1 MIRILL
7 AWSVVCGVALA
18 AAGEVSANT
27 NAGIFDMQ
35 HAIQT
40 VAEGKKARDT
50 LKKDWDLRQEK
61 LKKKE
66 EKIQKSM
73 EEFKKQSLVMDEKAR
88 REKEGEIRN
97 QMMELQQEGMNA
109 QREFQAKDQGLSG
122 PILQKLRKT
131 VAEVAK
137 AKGYNLVLD
146 KNENAVLFY
155 EPATEITDEVIKKY
169 DSTK

>member
-7 AWSVVCGVALA
+7 AWTVVCGVAIAAVGEA
-18 AAGEVSANT
+18 AANT
-27 NAGIFDMQ
+27 KVAIFDMQ
-35 HAIQT
+35 QAIQT

-50 LKKDWDLRQEK
+50 LKKDWDVRQDK

-66 EKIQKSM
+66 EKIQKAM

-88 REKEGEIRN
+88 REKEAEIRN

-109 QREFQAKDQGLSG
+109 QREFQAKDQSLSG

-131 VAEVAK
+131 VGEVAK
-137 AKGYNLVLD
+137 AKGYTLVLD
-146 KNENAVLFY
+146 RNENAVLFF
-155 EPATEITDEVIKKY
+155 EPADELTGEVIKKY